1 MQKQINKCK
10 NIFARGYQPNFTEE
24 VFVIKKF
31 TDAITRAFVIAE
43 LNGEE
48 TTCTRTAT
56 QTTFRIENLI
66 EKKSDQ
72 RHVKQKRYSIVYT
85 QYSSYRDINLN

>member
-10 NIFARGYQPNFTEE
+10 NIFARGYQPNFTDE

-43 LNGEE
+43 RNGEE

-66 EKKSDQ
+66 EKKS
-72 RHVKQKRYSIVYT
+72 RHVKQKRYSMVHM

>member
-1 MQKQINKCK
+1 MQKQINKFK
-10 NIFARGYQPNFTEE
+10 NIFVRGYQPNFTEE

-31 TDAITRAFVIAE
+31 KDTITRIFVIAE

-48 TTCTRTAT
+48 TTFPRTTT

-66 EKKSDQ
+66 KKKNDQ
-72 RHVKQKRYSIVYT
+72 RHVKQKRYSIVH
-85 QYSSYRDINLN
+85 I

>member
-1 MQKQINKCK
+1 M
-10 NIFARGYQPNFTEE
+10 
-24 VFVIKKF
+24 IKKF
-31 TDAITRAFVIAE
+31 TDAITGAFVIAE

-72 RHVKQKRYSIVYT
+72 RHVKQKRYSIVHT
-85 QYSSYRDINLN
+85 QYSSY